1 MKKPN
6 PRSIKPEEFRLVFS
20 MMSDFSFSGPYRKDD
35 GFRIE
40 NAAVERAI
48 QDVMSTPREGRT
60 RRLTPMVSLAA
71 SIALILGLGVAFN
84 EAMKPEPCVT
94 FACQLEAMSD
104 EELAEMM
111 KLMEEESVLDLE
123 AESWSTLY

>member
-1 MKKPN
+1 
-6 PRSIKPEEFRLVFS
+6 

-123 AESWSTLY
+123 VESWSTLY